1 MKKLIPLMSALLLA
15 ACGSPSAPERDEGYD
30 VAEQNYRELHHALL
44 VIDSHLDTPANLSNP
59 DFDIL
64 ADNPTKL
71 GRVQVDLPKM
81 ERGGLD
87 GGFWV
92 IYTPQGPLNVTS
104 YEAAK
109 LAALKRSD
117 EILQLIEMHPNE
129 FELATTADDAE
140 RIAASGKKI
149 VYKSIENSYPL
160 GTDLGM
166 IEEFYNRGVRLIGP
180 VHFMD
185 NQFAD
190 SATDLSASDLGGLTP
205 LGEEL
210 IREANRLGMMID
222 ASHAADSALEAIME
236 VSSTPV
242 VLSHT
247 GVSSLYDHPRNIS
260 DDLLRKVA
268 ADGGVIQIN
277 ALGAYIE
284 DLEPPAERVEAM
296 EALSEEFNGIS
307 PFDLSS
313 NERERYLARR
323 QEINETYPMP
333 LSSFEV
339 FMDQMLHALA
349 IVGPD
354 HVGMGADWDGGGG
367 VAGMED
373 VSDLPKVTERLLEE
387 GYSKEDL
394 EKIWGGN
401 LLRIMRQAEAAKQN

>member
-1 MKKLIPLMSALLLA
+1 
-15 ACGSPSAPERDEGYD
+15 
-30 VAEQNYRELHHALL
+30 
-44 VIDSHLDTPANLSNP
+44 
-59 DFDIL
+59 
-64 ADNPTKL
+64 
-71 GRVQVDLPKM
+71 
-81 ERGGLD
+81 
-87 GGFWV
+87 
-92 IYTPQGPLNVTS
+92 
-104 YEAAK
+104 
-109 LAALKRSD
+109 
-117 EILQLIEMHPNE
+117 
-129 FELATTADDAE
+129 
-140 RIAASGKKI
+140 
-149 VYKSIENSYPL
+149 
-160 GTDLGM
+160 M

>member
-1 MKKLIPLMSALLLA
+1 MKKLILLMSALLLA
-15 ACGSPSAPERDEGYD
+15 ACGGPSAPERDEGYD
-30 VAEQNYRELHHALL
+30 VAEQNYRELHHRLL
-44 VIDSHLDTPANLSNP
+44 VMDSHLDTPANLSNP

-166 IEEFYNRGVRLIGP
+166 IEEFYNCGVRLIGP

>member
-59 DFDIL
+59 DFDVL
-64 ADNPTKL
+64 ADNPSKL

-166 IEEFYNRGVRLIGP
+166 IEEFYNCGVRLIGP

>member
-1 MKKLIPLMSALLLA
+1 M
-15 ACGSPSAPERDEGYD
+15 
-30 VAEQNYRELHHALL
+30 
-44 VIDSHLDTPANLSNP
+44 DSHLDTPANLSNP

-166 IEEFYNRGVRLIGP
+166 IEEFYNCGVRLIGP

-296 EALSEEFNGIS
+296 
-307 PFDLSS
+307 
-313 NERERYLARR
+313 
-323 QEINETYPMP
+323 
-333 LSSFEV
+333 
-339 FMDQMLHALA
+339 
-349 IVGPD
+349 
-354 HVGMGADWDGGGG
+354 
-367 VAGMED
+367 
-373 VSDLPKVTERLLEE
+373 
-387 GYSKEDL
+387 
-394 EKIWGGN
+394 
-401 LLRIMRQAEAAKQN
+401 

>member
-59 DFDIL
+59 DFDVL
-64 ADNPTKL
+64 ADNPSKL

-166 IEEFYNRGVRLIGP
+166 IEEFYNCGVRLIGP

-296 EALSEEFNGIS
+296 QALSEEFSGIS

>member
-1 MKKLIPLMSALLLA
+1 MKKLILLMSALLLA

-44 VIDSHLDTPANLSNP
+44 VMDSHLDTPANLSNP

-64 ADNPTKL
+64 ADNPSKL

-92 IYTPQGPLNVTS
+92 IYTQQGPLNVTS

-296 EALSEEFNGIS
+296 EALSEEFNGMS

-333 LSSFEV
+333 LSSFDV

>member
-1 MKKLIPLMSALLLA
+1 MSALLLA

-59 DFDIL
+59 DFDVL
-64 ADNPTKL
+64 ADNPSKL

>member
-59 DFDIL
+59 DFDVL
-64 ADNPTKL
+64 ADNPSKL

-333 LSSFEV
+333 LSSFDV

>member
-1 MKKLIPLMSALLLA
+1 MKKLILLMSALLLA

-59 DFDIL
+59 DFDVL
-64 ADNPTKL
+64 ADNPSKL

>member
-296 EALSEEFNGIS
+296 QALSEEFSGIS

>member
-59 DFDIL
+59 DFDVL
-64 ADNPTKL
+64 ADNPSKL

-92 IYTPQGPLNVTS
+92 IYTPQGPLNVAS

>member
-59 DFDIL
+59 DFDVL
-64 ADNPTKL
+64 ADNPSKL

>member
-1 MKKLIPLMSALLLA
+1 MKKLILLMSALLLA
-15 ACGSPSAPERDEGYD
+15 ACGGPSAPERDEGYD

-296 EALSEEFNGIS
+296 QALSEEFSGIS

>member
-1 MKKLIPLMSALLLA
+1 MKKLILLMSALLLA
-15 ACGSPSAPERDEGYD
+15 ACGGPSAPERGEGYD
-30 VAEQNYRELHHALL
+30 VAEQNYRELHHRLL
-44 VIDSHLDTPANLSNP
+44 VMDSHLDTPANLSNP

-64 ADNPTKL
+64 ADNPSKL

-296 EALSEEFNGIS
+296 QALSEEFSGIS

-333 LSSFEV
+333 LSSFDV